1 MGNILAITQLVSAVA
16 LIVLVL
22 LQRANPDAG
31 GALSSD
37 AMGGFAMQKRGM
49 EKTLYRAT
57 IFVALVFVLSH
68 VVEFFKN

>member
-1 MGNILAITQLVSAVA
+1 MGNILTIAQVILSVT

-37 AMGGFAMQKRGM
+37 GAGNFAIQKRGM

-57 IFVALVFVLSH
+57 ILVSILFVLSH
-68 VVEFFKN
+68 ILEFFKN

>member
-1 MGNILAITQLVSAVA
+1 MGNILTIVQVILSVS

-37 AMGGFAMQKRGM
+37 GAVNFATQKRGM

-57 IFVALVFVLSH
+57 VLVAILFVLSH
-68 VVEFFKN
+68 IVEFFKH

>member
-1 MGNILAITQLVSAVA
+1 MGNILAITEVISSIT

-37 AMGGFAMQKRGM
+37 AMGGFATQKRGM

-57 IFVALVFVLSH
+57 ILVAIIYVVSH
-68 VVEFFKN
+68 ALELFKH